1 MSELQSWQDIFVR
14 LTDEEKQTMQ
24 QNQAGAQKVQ
34 GALAVEK
41 VRGQNKLQQV
51 QAQGAQDMQ
60 QTLVEKALDK
70 IGPEELADAEGRLE
84 RNQDIGTLQSGVQG
98 VGE

>member
-1 MSELQSWQDIFVR
+1 
-14 LTDEEKQTMQ
+14 
-24 QNQAGAQKVQ
+24 VQ